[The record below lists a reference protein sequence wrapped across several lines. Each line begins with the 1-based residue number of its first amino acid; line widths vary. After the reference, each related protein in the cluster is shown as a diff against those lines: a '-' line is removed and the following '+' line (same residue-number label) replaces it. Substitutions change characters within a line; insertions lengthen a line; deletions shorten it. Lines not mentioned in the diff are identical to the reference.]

1 MTTHH
6 LSPLLSVLG
15 VMVCLPLLAQGRGA
29 DWPRDATV
37 ASENIG
43 FISVGAAFD
52 HTDREMRLNDG
63 ELVMLHSRSV
73 YGMASCDLVSWLT
86 LTAGGGQSQVKPE
99 DFDPYGDNKAM
110 WMAGAKWTIWD
121 FPLSE
126 PPWLMSLF
134 RVETSVS
141 YWQNKAVLM
150 DQDMDWHEWRGT
162 LTVSA
167 ERYVEEWGKDSTVIP
182 YSLLFYAGCAYSQVG
197 GDVHLSPAA
206 ATAAGTDK
214 MGFDEED
221 SFAVIGGID
230 FFISHNLS
238 IGAEARAFDGT
249 RNYAY
254 TGSMALHF

>member
-1 MTTHH
+1 
-6 LSPLLSVLG
+6 
-15 VMVCLPLLAQGRGA
+15 
-29 DWPRDATV
+29 
-37 ASENIG
+37 
-43 FISVGAAFD
+43 
-52 HTDREMRLNDG
+52 MRLNDG

-238 IGAEARAFDGT
+238 IGAEARAFI
-249 RNYAY
+249 
-254 TGSMALHF
+254 SMKENVLCQRSRAFTQERSWIQEATPPSKLTCIFPPAFSAAPPCRRGRLPARTKRSS